1 MKAEAGNNSVTLTW
15 DEPTNPVPLSYY
27 VNVTPDDRILNITA
41 PISSMVISGL
51 KNGVEYSFQL
61 YSATELGTS
70 APAAIV
76 KATPTTGT
84 EGEVAG
90 LIVGFAPQIAIADHQ
105 GDVPGEE
112 RVTQVGL
119 SVDSKISEGVH
130 TVDFTEAVSLPE
142 AKVIAAELQGD
153 PKVAWAEPD
162 QFVYTSSVTPAPN
175 DEQYA
180 TNQWNL
186 WDTYGVGLGNNNTT
200 MSRAY
205 TPTAGT
211 GTVVAVIDTGIT
223 SHPDLDGSLVPGY
236 DFVSNPETLAAQRMP
251 GGNDEPFDADSAD
264 PSSYGPLGWDAN
276 PADPGDWRS
285 VSPSRY
291 STWHGTHI
299 AGVIAA
305 AANNA
310 QGVVGVVPGA
320 KIQPIRALSWR
331 GGLMSD
337 IAASITWASGGHVDG
352 VPDNQTPANV
362 INMSFAVNSTCSVAL
377 QSAIDG
383 AYARG
388 SVLVAAAGNANDD
401 VANYAPANCNH
412 VIAVGAT
419 EREGQRA
426 QYSNFGSGIDIS
438 APGGSG
444 TSAGGVTSTVNLG
457 AAAPAGPGYGAQEG
471 TSVAA
476 AHVSSAVAYL
486 KALNPTATPSEITRT
501 ITGRNAVRA
510 FSATTCD
517 PDPTKTCGPGILNF
531 AQIASAGTPG
541 VDVAVTVGGNLVADG
556 STIGVGSTIG
566 LGTSGLLSPGT
577 GSRTLRTVLH
587 TGTVY
592 QSGSAVAPEGW
603 AVQYS
608 TDGTN
613 WVSSE
618 PSPASGV
625 KQVKATATVSAGLID
640 GNSQIYSTE
649 TSASVPSSTFTA
661 STGGD
666 GWDVFFSD
674 NYVFNI
680 FHHSDAIVLDCHLKT
695 TGARCAGYT
704 KTFNGYRASMRSGGW
719 VDSTTGKLYAFTS
732 STSTNRPGVL
742 CIDITVAGVAPTSCG
757 FITLSTT
764 ISSSNYNYLTEAES
778 VGRRIFGVA
787 TDGTNGQLVCFDA
800 VTNAQCVGTPI
811 NIDGAGYA
819 QESTAN
825 VRPLK
830 VGDKI
835 VVKTST
841 RVYCYIAATM
851 AQCSGSWPAT
861 INSGTKTPLAPHT
874 TSSGSLDGV
883 CYENGCVNLSGVVQA
898 GWTTPF
904 TLGYSNWAMHAV
916 VGTLSGTRYMW
927 AAEPLTVRCFDYATN
942 AACSGAF
949 PKDFSGYNLLYS
961 IRVDPENES
970 CLWVNSDA
978 GRISNFDALTGNNGC
993 TSNPVITLQPSQF
1006 APRYVC
1012 STNVGIT
1019 QWNELRL
1026 VSLAGGGTAS
1036 TVRLTVRDATGAVV
1050 TGWSNKPFTIT
1061 PGATP
1066 LGTLDMTG
1074 LDVALSGSRPTFSF
1088 AFSGITGS
1096 ITTAVIALDYK
1107 GKGPELC
1114 VNTTATAPSPPL
1126 AALVTGYLTET
1137 VGVSET
1143 FMATRSFTIGS
1154 SAAIVTQTVPT
1165 APRGMSGTGLNTS
1178 ATVRF
1183 QAPASDGGTPIT
1195 GYQISLDGGSSW
1207 TDASVVDNGDGT
1219 YSSSLTGLT
1228 AGTTYDIRAA
1238 AVNAIGRGATASI
1251 SVTAQLL
1258 SISTLLDTPINQ
1270 GPILLAATT
1279 GGGLPLTYTSSTS
1292 AVCTVS
1298 VRTVTLV
1305 TQGVC
1310 NLVAYQAGDA
1320 TASPVILPATT
1331 PGSFTV
1337 LPPYYTPTVPG
1348 VPTSVV
1354 LTPGNTQVSMAWIA
1368 PVDDGH
1374 STITDYSIQYKS
1386 GSSWIPFIDGVS
1398 TNTSVI
1404 VTGLTNG
1411 TLYSFRVAAVNAI
1424 GTGTYTSTSTSTPAT
1439 IPGAPTS
1446 LSASR
1451 SSTNGTLTWTAP
1463 ASDGGSAVT
1472 DYLVAY
1478 KLSTDADWTVF
1489 NDGVRTA
1496 TGATVTGLTTGAN
1509 YDFQVITV
1517 NLVGSSSATSTVNLT
1532 ATPSAGQV
1540 ALAWNAPASPGGT
1553 IADYEMQYRVS
1564 GDSTWV
1570 TFTDAIG
1577 TATGGTVSGLT
1588 NGTAYNFRVATILT
1602 TTVVSSYTSV
1612 VTSTPRTSPSVV
1624 TDLAAAPG
1632 NRQIALTWTAP
1643 IDGGSAITDYAIQFK
1658 ASADASWTTFTDP
1671 VIGTTGATVTGLLN
1685 ATSYDFRVAT
1695 TNVVGTSGYSSAVS
1709 GTPRTTPGVPTSITA
1724 TPTSGQVSLSW
1735 TAPSSNGGSPITD
1748 YVIELKTASAFT
1760 WTTIADGLNTST
1772 SLVVTGLANDTA
1784 YNFRIAAANSA
1795 GQGSYATPVASTPFG
1810 PISAPRS
1817 LVATAPST
1825 SLILN
1830 WLAPLSSGASAISD
1844 YLIQY
1849 RVSGA
1854 SAWTTW
1860 SHSASTATSATI
1872 TGLTGLA
1879 SGTVYEARVA
1889 AVNATDTSSYASVT
1903 YPLVSPSGTGGGTT
1917 PVTSTTQPIA
1927 LPTDLPSITP
1937 ITPPVIPSNAKGVLL
1952 VGGVP
1957 VSMNIS
1963 APTSTSAPWRVSGLD
1978 FNMSFLPRTSDSS
1991 TSTSSSTPSQNP
2003 ANPSLSAGPGGWI
2016 KIEGDGNMPSSTVK
2030 AFLVPSSMAARMS
2043 YRVSQTISYL
2053 GEVDVTKIGSFDITV
2068 NIPNDAEPGEYVLQI
2083 NGVNLKAQVR
2093 SVNMAIS
2100 ITGAPLVLA
2109 PRSAKKT
2116 KFFTSGKST
2125 LTSYGRVRLLS
2136 IARSIPRNATN
2147 VQLSITGA
2155 SGGLKSMD
2163 ANYRLAMRRA
2173 KVLIG
2178 FLKERGVSG
2187 TYTLTLKTSLGFG
2200 GESGANSQ
2208 VSRLPLSVVNASF
2221 KAPSVAKK

>member
-1 MKAEAGNNSVTLTW
+1 
-15 DEPTNPVPLSYY
+15 
-27 VNVTPDDRILNITA
+27 
-41 PISSMVISGL
+41 MVITGL
-51 KNGVEYSFQL
+51 KNGVEYSFEL

-90 LIVGFAPQIAIADHQ
+90 LIVGFAPQVAVADHQ
-105 GDVPGEE
+105 ADVPGEE

-119 SVDSKISEGVH
+119 SVDSKISDGVH

-162 QFVYTSSVTPAPN
+162 QFVYTSSVTPTPN

-180 TNQWNL
+180 SNQWNL
-186 WDTYGVGLGNNNTT
+186 WDTYGVGLGRNNTT

-205 TPTAGT
+205 SPTAGS

-223 SHPDLDGSLVPGY
+223 AHPDLDGSLVPGY
-236 DFVSNPETLAAQRMP
+236 DFVSNPDTLAAQRMP
-251 GGNDEPFDADSAD
+251 GGNNEPFDGDSAD

-285 VSPSRY
+285 VTPSRY

-305 AANNA
+305 AANNT
-310 QGVVGVVPGA
+310 QGIVGVVPGA

-377 QSAIDG
+377 QNAIDG
-383 AYARG
+383 ASARG

-419 EREGQRA
+419 DRDGQRA
-426 QYSNFGSGIDIS
+426 QYSNFGSGIDMS

-444 TSAGGVTSTVNLG
+444 NGAGGVMSTVNLG

-486 KALNPTATPSEITRT
+486 KALNPTATPNELTRT
-501 ITGRNAVRA
+501 ITGRNAVHA
-510 FSATTCD
+510 FANTTCD

-541 VDVAVTVGGNLVADG
+541 VDVAVTVGGSLVADG

-587 TGTVY
+587 AGTVY

-649 TSASVPSSTFTA
+649 TSASVPSSTFSA

-680 FHHSDAIVLDCHLKT
+680 FHHSDNIVLDCHLKT
-695 TGARCAGYT
+695 TGARCTGYT
-704 KTFNGYRASMRSGGW
+704 KTFAGYRASMRSGGW

-757 FITLSTT
+757 FTPLSTTLST
-764 ISSSNYNYLTEAES
+764 SNYNYLTEAES

-787 TDGTNGQLVCFDA
+787 TNGSTGELVCFDA
-800 VTNAQCVGTPI
+800 VTNAICANTPI
-811 NIDGAGYA
+811 TVEGAQYNA
-819 QESTAN
+819 ESTAN

-830 VGDKI
+830 LGDKI
-835 VVKTST
+835 IVKTST
-841 RVYCYIAATM
+841 RIYCYTAATM
-851 AQCSGSWPAT
+851 VQCSGSWPAT
-861 INSGTKTPLAPHT
+861 INSPTKTPVAPHT
-874 TSSGSLDGV
+874 TSSGSFDGV
-883 CYENGCVNLSGVVQA
+883 CYESGCVDLSGVAQS
-898 GWTTPF
+898 WITPF

-916 VGTLSGTRYMW
+916 VGALSGTRYMW

-949 PKDFSGYNLLYS
+949 PKDFSGYSLLYS

-970 CLWVNSDA
+970 CMWVNSDG
-978 GRISNFDALTGNNGC
+978 GRISNFDATTGANGC

-1012 STNVGIT
+1012 STNIGIT

-1036 TVRLTVRDATGAVV
+1036 TVKLTVRDATGAVV
-1050 TGWSNKPFTIT
+1050 TGWANKPFTIT

-1126 AALVTGYLTET
+1126 AAVVTGYLTET
-1137 VGVSET
+1137 VGVPET
-1143 FMATRSFTIGS
+1143 FTSSRSFNIGS
-1154 SAAIVTQTVPT
+1154 SAVIVTQTVPS
-1165 APRGMSGTGLNTS
+1165 APRSISGTGLNTS

-1195 GYQISLDGGSSW
+1195 GYQISIDGGGTWS
-1207 TDASVVDNGDGT
+1207 DAAVIDNGDGT
-1219 YSSSLTGLT
+1219 YSVTLTGLT
-1228 AGTTYDIRAA
+1228 AGSTYDIRGA
-1238 AVNAIGRGATASI
+1238 AVNAIGRGASASI
-1251 SVTAQLL
+1251 SVTTQLL
-1258 SISTLLDTPINQ
+1258 SISTLVDTPINQ

-1279 GGGLPLTYTSSTS
+1279 SGGLPLTYTASPSS
-1292 AVCTVS
+1292 VCTVS
-1298 VRTVTLV
+1298 GRTVSLV
-1305 TQGVC
+1305 GQGTC
-1310 NLVAYQAGDA
+1310 NLVANQAGDA
-1320 TASPVILPATT
+1320 TATPVILPAST
-1331 PGSFTV
+1331 PGSFVV
-1337 LPPYYTPTVPG
+1337 LPAYYAPTVPG
-1348 VPTSVV
+1348 VPTSVT
-1354 LTPGNTQVSMAWIA
+1354 LTPGNTQVSMSWTA

-1374 STITDYSIQYKS
+1374 SSITDYSIQYKS

-1398 TNTSVI
+1398 TSTSVI

-1411 TLYSFRVAAVNAI
+1411 TVYSFRVAAVNAI
-1424 GTGTYTSTSTSTPAT
+1424 GTGSYTSSLTSTPAT

-1446 LSASR
+1446 LSAAR
-1451 SSTNGTLTWTAP
+1451 SGTSATLTWSAP
-1463 ASDGGSAVT
+1463 ASNGGSAVT
-1472 DYLVAY
+1472 DYLVSY
-1478 KLSTDADWTVF
+1478 KLSSDASWTNF
-1489 NDGVRTA
+1489 SDGVSA
-1496 TGATVTGLTTGAN
+1496 STGATVTGLTNGAD
-1509 YDFQVITV
+1509 YDFQVVTV
-1517 NLVGSSSATSTVNLT
+1517 NLVGNSAPTSTVNLT
-1532 ATPSAGQV
+1532 ATPGASQV

-1564 GDSTWV
+1564 GAAGWTTFPDSVSTS
-1570 TFTDAIG
+1570 
-1577 TATGGTVSGLT
+1577 TGGTVTSLT
-1588 NGTAYNFRVATILT
+1588 NGTIYNFRVATILT
-1602 TTVVSSYTSV
+1602 TSAVSSYTSV
-1612 VTSTPRTSPSVV
+1612 VSATPRTSPSAV
-1624 TDLAAAPG
+1624 TDLATVPG
-1632 NRQIALTWTAP
+1632 NRQVALTWTAP
-1643 IDGGSAITDYAIQFK
+1643 SDGGSAITDYTIQFK
-1658 ASADASWTTFTDP
+1658 ASTDSSWNTFTDP

-1695 TNVVGTSGYSSAVS
+1695 TNVVGTSAYSSAVS
-1709 GTPRTTPGVPTSITA
+1709 GTPRTTPGLPTSLVA
-1724 TPTSGQVSLSW
+1724 TPTNGQVTLSW
-1735 TAPSSNGGSPITD
+1735 SAPASNGGAAVSD
-1748 YVIELKTASAFT
+1748 YIIEVKPASGFT
-1760 WTTIADGLNTST
+1760 WTTIADGTSTIT
-1772 SLVVTGLANDTA
+1772 SLVVTGLTNDTA
-1784 YNFRIAAANSA
+1784 YNFRVAAANIA
-1795 GQGSYATPVASTPFG
+1795 GVGGYATPVASTPFG
-1810 PISAPRS
+1810 PISAPRT

-1830 WLAPLSSGASAISD
+1830 WLAPLSSGGAAITD

-1854 SAWTTW
+1854 ASWTTW
-1860 SHSASTATSATI
+1860 THAASTATTATI
-1872 TGLTGLA
+1872 TGLTGL
-1879 SGTVYEARVA
+1879 STGTVYEVRVA
-1889 AVNATDTSSYASVT
+1889 AVNATPETSSYATVT
-1903 YPLVSPSGTGGGTT
+1903 YPIVSTPSGGSGGGTT
-1917 PVTSTTQPIA
+1917 ITSTTAPIVI
-1927 LPTDLPSITP
+1927 PTDLPTITP
-1937 ITPPVIPSNAKGVLL
+1937 ITPPIIPSNVKGLVL
-1952 VGGVP
+1952 VGGTLVN
-1957 VSMNIS
+1957 MNILPPS
-1963 APTSTSAPWRVSGLD
+1963 TSSAPWRVSGPD
-1978 FNMSFLPRTSDSS
+1978 FNMTFMPRNSDNS
-1991 TSTSSSTPSQNP
+1991 SSSTGSISSPTQQP
-2003 ANPSLSAGPGGWI
+2003 QNPSLTAGPGGWI
-2016 KIEGDGNMPSSTVK
+2016 QVQGDGNFPSSTVM
-2030 AFLVPSSMAARMS
+2030 AYLVPSSMAARMS
-2043 YRVSQTISYL
+2043 YRVAQKISFL
-2053 GEVDVTKIGSFDITV
+2053 GQVDATKVGEFDIKA
-2068 NIPNDAEPGEYVLQI
+2068 NIPNDAEPGEYILQI
-2083 NGVNLKAQVR
+2083 NGLNLKAQVR
-2093 SVNMAIS
+2093 SVNMALTV
-2100 ITGAPLVLA
+2100 TGAPLVLA
-2109 PRSAKKT
+2109 SRSAKKA
-2116 KFFTSGKST
+2116 KFFNEGTAKLT
-2125 LTSYGRVRLLS
+2125 LHGRSRLLS
-2136 IARSIPRNATN
+2136 IARSIPKNASN

-2155 SGGLKSMD
+2155 SGGLDNMD
-2163 ANYRLAMRRA
+2163 ANYKLAMQRA
-2173 KVLIG
+2173 KILIK
-2178 FLKERGVSG
+2178 FLKARGVSG

-2200 GESGANSQ
+2200 SENSSNPN
-2208 VSRLPLSVVNASF
+2208 VDRLPRSTVHATF